1 MGSLEM
7 EHGESHMSRRVGWQI
22 DRKIPVAL
30 IIAILTQTGAGIWWI
45 ATANQRLA
53 SLEERMTRTAPNG
66 DRLTRVEV
74 KVESALDGISEI
86 KAILRKEPIP
96 AKSNR

>member
-1 MGSLEM
+1 MDNGA
-7 EHGESHMSRRVGWQI
+7 SHVTHRSHWQI
-22 DRKIPVAL
+22 DRKIPLAL
-30 IIAILTQTGAGIWWI
+30 VITLLVQTGSVVWW
-45 ATANQRLA
+45 ASSTNARLN
-53 SLEERMTRTAPNG
+53 SVEEKMALAAPQG

-96 AKSNR
+96 TKNR

>member
-1 MGSLEM
+1 MIN
-7 EHGESHMSRRVGWQI
+7 GESQMAHRSGWQI

-30 IIAILTQTGAGIWWI
+30 IVAILTQTGAGIWWI
-45 ATANQRLA
+45 ASANQRLS
-53 SLEERMTRTAPNG
+53 SLEEKMASTAPQG

-86 KAILRKEPIP
+86 KAILRKEPVP
-96 AKSNR
+96 AKRSR

>member
-1 MGSLEM
+1 MAHRS
-7 EHGESHMSRRVGWQI
+7 GWQI

-30 IIAILTQTGAGIWWI
+30 IVSIFMQTGLGIWWI
-45 ATANQRLA
+45 ATANQRL
-53 SLEERMTRTAPNG
+53 SNLEEKMSLAAPQG

-96 AKSNR
+96 AKSSR

>member
-1 MGSLEM
+1 MTHRG
-7 EHGESHMSRRVGWQI
+7 GWQI

-30 IIAILTQTGAGIWWI
+30 IIAIVTQTGAGIWWV
-45 ATANQRLA
+45 ATANQRL
-53 SLEERMTRTAPNG
+53 SGLEERMTRTAPNG

-86 KAILRKEPIP
+86 KAILRKEPVP
-96 AKSNR
+96 AKTR